1 MIYGLITPEDWT
13 RFHNYARR
21 TKNFI
26 SSDLT
31 SINEINVDPSTFI
44 RLARHSAEPLFP
56 SLRRISYS
64 REGLQIADPFLLLSP
79 SIERIDLAEV
89 SPDSNKALALL
100 SMLSGENPGLKSL
113 NIVGTSSMTPPLLR
127 PITQLE
133 NLCSL
138 SLGMLGQAIDK
149 EILQWIAS
157 LNHLTSLSIDF
168 RALDPSIRI
177 TTINSPIF
185 VGFNTL
191 TSLSI
196 AANPYL
202 VQLALDQIGSARLEE
217 LSITT
222 WGTSAGG
229 PRPHHR
235 RGIVQ
240 QWTSFATVANSRW
253 NGSLRKLFI
262 KHEMPISGMTPF
274 LDVFAPLLSI
284 TTLEELEVKQ
294 AETHLIIDASQ
305 YQRMG
310 LVWRN
315 LRLLHIRCVPHD
327 SSNLT
332 DILQRFSEDC
342 PDLTS
347 LELPIVIDNV
357 PANLPPE
364 FISFHKLKFISFTQI
379 QVGNILAFARYL
391 DCLFPNLIRARSI
404 GNSFVDVEN
413 TIKIFQ
419 AVRSYER
426 SRMFALCK

>member
-1 MIYGLITPEDWT
+1 MLHFWQMIYGLITPEDWT

-26 SSDLT
+26 FSDLT
-31 SINEINVDPSTFI
+31 SMYEINVDPSTFI

-64 REGLQIADPFLLLSP
+64 REGPQIADPFLLLSP

-89 SPDSNKALALL
+89 SPNSNKALALL
-100 SMLSGENPGLKSL
+100 SMLNGETPGLKSL
-113 NIVGTSSMTPPLLR
+113 NIVGTSSMTTPLLR

-138 SLGMLGQAIDK
+138 SLGMLGQAINN
-149 EILQWIAS
+149 EIMQWIAS

-168 RALDPSIRI
+168 RTQDRSI
-177 TTINSPIF
+177 TVDSFT
-185 VGFNTL
+185 GFNNL

-196 AANPYL
+196 AAKPAL
-202 VQLALDQIGSARLEE
+202 VQLALDQIGSLRLEE

-222 WGTSAGG
+222 WGTSTGG
-229 PRPHHR
+229 PHPHR
-235 RGIVQ
+235 RGILR

-253 NGSLRKLFI
+253 NGSLRKFFV
-262 KHEMPISGMTPF
+262 KHETPISGMTPF
-274 LDVFAPLLSI
+274 LDVFAPLLSV

-305 YQRMG
+305 YRRMG
-310 LVWRN
+310 LAWRN
-315 LRLLHIRCVPHD
+315 LRLLHIDCFPHD
-327 SSNLT
+327 SLNLT

-357 PANLPPE
+357 PANLPRD
-364 FISFHKLKFISFTQI
+364 FISFHKLKSISFALT

-391 DCLFPNLIRARSI
+391 DCLFPNLIRVRSI
-404 GNSFVDVEN
+404 RDSSVDVEN
-413 TIKIFQ
+413 TIKILQ

-426 SRMFALCK
+426 SRMFALWK